1 MADTPEAV
9 IRQRWRLATQDVSP
23 TLVAQT
29 VMAFCDFI
37 DYVPSVPTPDE
48 CSRPT
53 AQLTALEAALA
64 RLRAASRFPGHLPVA
79 QTAPAT
85 LYQWGLVV
93 DANNRGVD

>member
-1 MADTPEAV
+1 MAHTPEDV
-9 IRQRWRLATQDVSP
+9 IHQRWRLATQDVSP

-37 DYVPSVPTPDE
+37 DYVPSVPTPEE

-53 AQLTALEAALA
+53 TQLTALEAALA
-64 RLRAASRFPGHLPVA
+64 RLRAASSFPGHLPNA
-79 QTAPAT
+79 QTPAAT

-93 DANNRGVD
+93 DANSLGID